1 MGIDAESKIE
11 ISFDYYK
18 DNYENWSHRKMVDN
32 YNKPE
37 SVKFHFYKNQPI
49 NVAIFYRL
57 HTDYNQSYRSKGHT
71 PPLEFQ

>member
-32 YNKPE
+32 
-37 SVKFHFYKNQPI
+37 
-49 NVAIFYRL
+49 
-57 HTDYNQSYRSKGHT
+57 
-71 PPLEFQ
+71 